1 MDDATAILPD
11 DPAAL
16 KAMVASLGAQI
27 KSLESA
33 LSTRQLIIET
43 LQLQLAALRR
53 QTFGRKSEKLD
64 AQIEQLELKLEEFQ
78 ADEAEDP
85 APATEAIKAVRTK
98 RVRKPLP
105 DHLPRDTVTHPAP
118 TCDCPNCGGSL
129 QPIGEDVAEQLE
141 FIPASFRVIRH
152 VRPKFGCTRC
162 DTLVQAPAPSRPIE
176 RGIAGPGL
184 LAHVLV
190 AKYGDH
196 LPLYRQSQIYAR
208 EGVEL
213 ERSTLAEWVGGASRL
228 LRPLVDALCRH
239 VLTGP
244 TVHADD
250 TPVPVLAPGR
260 GKTVTGRLWAY
271 VRDERPAGQASAPAL
286 WMAYSPDRKGEHP
299 QQHLKNFS
307 GVIHADGF
315 AGYDKLYDGTRI
327 EAACWAHVR
336 RKFYD
341 ISQSHPSPIAGE
353 AIRRIG
359 ALYAIEAQIRG
370 QPPDQRRAIRMAQTR
385 PLLDDM
391 RRWLTGLLPTLSNK
405 AALAGAIQYAFN
417 RWDALNVFVADG
429 RVEIDNNA
437 VERSLRAVSLG
448 RKNFMFVGSD
458 AGGHRAAALYSL
470 IGSAKLN
477 GLDPEAYL
485 RTVLSQIAEHPV
497 NRIDDLLPWNLLGA
511 ASITPAQTA
520 ATLEQVPT

>member
-1 MDDATAILPD
+1 MDDLTAFLPDSLPD
-11 DPAAL
+11 DPDAL
-16 KAMVASLGAQI
+16 KVLVVRLGAHV

-33 LSTRQLIIET
+33 LSTRQLLIET
-43 LQLQLAALRR
+43 LQIQLAALRR
-53 QTFGRKSEKLD
+53 QKFGRKSEKLD
-64 AQIEQLELKLEEFQ
+64 AQIAQLELKLEEFE

-85 APATEAIKAVRTK
+85 VPVKQTVAAVRAK

-105 DHLPRDTVTHPAP
+105 DHLPRDTITYAAP
-118 TCDCPNCGGSL
+118 TCDCPNCGRAL
-129 QPIGEDVAEQLE
+129 KEIGEDVAEQLE

-152 VRPKFGCTRC
+152 VRPKFGCTQC
-162 DTLVQAPAPSRPIE
+162 ETLVQAPAPSRPIA
-176 RGIAGPGL
+176 RGMAGPGL
-184 LAHVLV
+184 LAHVMV
-190 AKYGDH
+190 AKYADH

-208 EGVEL
+208 EGVTL
-213 ERSTLAEWVGGASRL
+213 ERSTLAEWVGSTSSL
-228 LRPLVDALCRH
+228 LRPLVDALRQH

-260 GKTVTGRLWAY
+260 GKTTTGRLWAY
-271 VRDERPAGQASAPAL
+271 VRDERPAGCASAPAL
-286 WMAYSPDRKGEHP
+286 WMAYSPDRKGQHP
-299 QQHLKNFS
+299 QDHLCGFK

-341 ISQSHPSPIAGE
+341 INQSHPSPIAGE

-370 QPPDQRRAIRMAQTR
+370 QPPDRRREIRRAQTK
-385 PLLDDM
+385 PLLDDLHQ
-391 RRWLTGLLPTLSNK
+391 WLTSLLPTLSVK
-405 AALAGAIQYAFN
+405 AALAGAIGYAFN
-417 RWDALNVFVADG
+417 RWDALCVFVTDG

-437 VERSLRAVSLG
+437 VERALRAVSLG
-448 RKNFMFVGSD
+448 RKNFMFAGSD
-458 AGGHRAAALYSL
+458 AGGQRAATMYSL

-485 RTVLSQIAEHPV
+485 RTVLAQIADYPV
-497 NRIDDLLPWNLLGA
+497 NRVADLLPWNLA
-511 ASITPAQTA
+511 ASVSSATASQTISA
-520 ATLEQVPT
+520 